1 MDKITEIDLNSLRG
15 DLLVYKS
22 MIKETSQEIIKG
34 EYSNFPIFVAHQFEA
49 KIGEVILDRKELGTT
64 WTVHASTL
72 EEFIELGIVKK
83 DRSDF
88 FKETY
93 KDPKEFI
100 CMFIITE
107 KGGNFVFIPYQTST
121 GINLN

>member
-1 MDKITEIDLNSLRG
+1 MDKITELDLNSLRA
-15 DLLVYKS
+15 DLLVYKE
-22 MIKETSQEIIKG
+22 MIKETSREMISG

-49 KIGEVILDRKELGTT
+49 SIGEVILDRKELGTT
-64 WTVHASTL
+64 WTIHASTL
-72 EEFIELGIVKK
+72 EEFIQIGIIKK

-93 KDPKEFI
+93 KDPKDFV

-107 KGGNFVFIPYQTST
+107 KGGNFVFIPYNA
-121 GINLN
+121 GPNVNLN